1 MNLKTTILTHGSRE
15 PRGGPDVTW
24 IQSGDSVSDS
34 RSEGWVEEA
43 EPEAE
48 LSVFCVCSEVYLG
61 TYRAPSLNRMY
72 TVLLCV

>member
-48 LSVFCVCSEVYLG
+48 LSVFCVYYQSLYFLDDIFSVSLCSHHIYV
-61 TYRAPSLNRMY
+61 
-72 TVLLCV
+72 